1 MLLMIEL
8 KNITKSYGDKVVLDS
23 INLTLEIGKPL
34 IILGKNGIGKSTLTK
49 ILLGYEKPTRG
60 EVLYDFRKYK
70 IGYLPE
76 FRGLYKNVT
85 VQELLKLFNSFG
97 KQHKSSSELN
107 VYIKEFELEKYR
119 NFLLQ
124 DLSKGNQQKVQ
135 LAVTFINNPELVVLD
150 EPFSGLDVYNQKLF
164 IKLITKYTIKS
175 YLIII
180 THKLGDLGSISDK
193 VAILK
198 KGKLDFYELHKL
210 ENRVKGIMIITIKG
224 LKKGR
229 KELLQKKYNV
239 IVSNGEQVS
248 IRLDKLNS
256 MINILKLLEHDDV
269 QIKIKNFPIEQ
280 LICVGR
286 GEDDGKLFNF
296 SNI

>member
-34 IILGKNGIGKSTLTK
+34 IILGKNGMGKSTLTK

-286 GEDDGKLFNF
+286 GEDDGKLFDF

>member
-180 THKLGDLGSISDK
+180 THKLGNLGSISDK

>member
-34 IILGKNGIGKSTLTK
+34 IILGKNGMGKSTLTK

-107 VYIKEFELEKYR
+107 LYIKEFELEKYR

-180 THKLGDLGSISDK
+180 THNLGDLGSISDK
-193 VAILK
+193 IAILK

>member
-1 MLLMIEL
+1 MIEL

-239 IVSNGEQVS
+239 IASNGEQVS

>member
-1 MLLMIEL
+1 MIEL